1 MLPTQHP
8 VLTRLAHR
16 LPFFY
21 GWVIIAVAF
30 LTMALS
36 VSARTAFSLM
46 FPPIVDEFGWDRGL
60 AAGAFSFGFLV
71 SAGISPVLGRLV
83 DRRGPR
89 FVIEIGTLIT
99 VAGLTGATL
108 ISAPWHL
115 YGTLG
120 LLVGIGANCMSYSVH
135 SQFLPYWFVRNRALA
150 IGIAFSGVGVG
161 AILILPWLQAL
172 ILHEGWRTACWKL
185 GLIALVVL
193 VPINLLVAKS
203 PESLGLLPDGER
215 HTAAGAARK
224 RPSNVVDAQWA
235 AVEWTV
241 PRAVR
246 TGRFWWLAL
255 SFFAGGW
262 IWYSVQIHQTKY
274 LVEIGFDPML
284 AAWSLGVVAMA
295 GIPGQIVLGAL
306 SDRIGRE
313 IVWTIS
319 SVGYA
324 ICYVALLLLAHTPS
338 QPLLW
343 IMVLSQ
349 GLLGYAVAAVMGPI
363 VAEIFEGPRF
373 GSIFSLLMVALIG
386 GGAVGPLVTG
396 VLHDLTGTYTAAFA
410 LGIAFSAICAV
421 GVRIAAPRKVRVV
434 AGRVPR

>member
-1 MLPTQHP
+1 MQHLLMAR
-8 VLTRLAHR
+8 VARR

-30 LTMALS
+30 VTMALS
-36 VSARTAFSLM
+36 VTARTAFSLM

-71 SAGISPVLGRLV
+71 SAGVSPVLGRLI

-89 FVIEIGTLIT
+89 FVIEAGVLVT
-99 VAGLTGATL
+99 VAGLAGATL
-108 ISAPWHL
+108 IASPWQL
-115 YGTLG
+115 YLTLG
-120 LLVGIGANCMSYSVH
+120 LLVGIGANSMSYSVH
-135 SQFLPYWFVRNRALA
+135 SQFLPHWFVANRALA

-185 GLIALVVL
+185 GLITLVVL

-215 HTAAGAARK
+215 PVGAARK
-224 RPSNVVDAQWA
+224 RPSNIVDAKWA
-235 AVEWTV
+235 AIDWTV
-241 PRAVR
+241 PRALR
-246 TGRFWWLAL
+246 TARFWWLAV
-255 SFFAGGW
+255 SYFAGGW

-274 LVEIGFDPML
+274 LVEIGFAPML

-313 IVWTIS
+313 IVWS
-319 SVGYA
+319 MSCAGYA
-324 ICYVALLLLAHTPS
+324 ICYAALLLLDAAPS

-343 IMVLSQ
+343 TMVLGQ
-349 GLLGYAVAAVMGPI
+349 GLLGYAIAAVMGPI
-363 VAEIFEGPRF
+363 VAEIFEGARF

-386 GGAVGPLVTG
+386 GGAVGPFVTG
-396 VLHDLTGTYTAAFA
+396 LLHDWTGTYTLAFG
-410 LGIAFSAICAV
+410 LGIGFSAVCAA
-421 GVRIAAPRKVRVV
+421 GVWIAAPRKVRVV
-434 AGRVPR
+434 AGSLR